1 MANAN
6 RMGAEYR
13 VGMGKI
19 WFTVIICLLLRGGG
33 FNAAELIY
41 CGHYGGGAAKVKM
54 LTCRFWK
61 WQLDCSQ
68 NGFE

>member
-54 LTCRFWK
+54 LTCR
-61 WQLDCSQ
+61 LDNCVLEASG
-68 NGFE
+68 NGS